1 MSRSETFR
9 PLYKKL
15 VDKIELDIIRRNLK
29 TGDFFCVL
37 KDLCDQYKVS
47 IITVRKAVSILE
59 NNGILSCKS
68 ASGIYIANRELLNT
82 LNTFERIIL
91 IPHHHYIEHPNLFF
105 ELRLSA
111 LLQTLPQKGYVG
123 LPIYR
128 KDLNPER
135 INLLGQRVV
144 GVIGGNSMAKELLPR
159 SSASPKLMLINPPQ
173 EIAPSHQVCL
183 CQYDFREQFR
193 KSYEFALRRNM
204 PQIVRLVTDSS
215 YHIPDLEAQASLL
228 QFDLPKLD
236 HTEPAIQTGRRMA
249 NELLTKASDSFFWI
263 TDDFVALGFHEVFL
277 ARGIN
282 LIADQRILVN
292 ASPSFPIIEAMG
304 LPVIGFGATK
314 IGHDAASFFCDFLD
328 ALPETRPSVPLL
340 ISPEAN
346 RPAQI

>member
-1 MSRSETFR
+1 M
-9 PLYKKL
+9 
-15 VDKIELDIIRRNLK
+15 
-29 TGDFFCVL
+29 
-37 KDLCDQYKVS
+37 
-47 IITVRKAVSILE
+47 
-59 NNGILSCKS
+59 
-68 ASGIYIANRELLNT
+68 
-82 LNTFERIIL
+82 
-91 IPHHHYIEHPNLFF
+91 
-105 ELRLSA
+105 RLSS
-111 LLQTLPQKGYVG
+111 LLQTLAQKGYVG

-128 KDLNPER
+128 EDLNPER

-277 ARGIN
+277 ERGIN

>member
-1 MSRSETFR
+1 
-9 PLYKKL
+9 
-15 VDKIELDIIRRNLK
+15 
-29 TGDFFCVL
+29 
-37 KDLCDQYKVS
+37 
-47 IITVRKAVSILE
+47 
-59 NNGILSCKS
+59 
-68 ASGIYIANRELLNT
+68 
-82 LNTFERIIL
+82 
-91 IPHHHYIEHPNLFF
+91 
-105 ELRLSA
+105 
-111 LLQTLPQKGYVG
+111 
-123 LPIYR
+123 
-128 KDLNPER
+128 
-135 INLLGQRVV
+135 
-144 GVIGGNSMAKELLPR
+144 
-159 SSASPKLMLINPPQ
+159 
-173 EIAPSHQVCL
+173 
-183 CQYDFREQFR
+183 
-193 KSYEFALRRNM
+193 M

>member
-1 MSRSETFR
+1 M
-9 PLYKKL
+9 LIL
-15 VDKIELDIIRRNLK
+15 
-29 TGDFFCVL
+29 
-37 KDLCDQYKVS
+37 DQYKVS

-277 ARGIN
+277 ERGIN
-282 LIADQRILVN
+282 LIAEQRILVN